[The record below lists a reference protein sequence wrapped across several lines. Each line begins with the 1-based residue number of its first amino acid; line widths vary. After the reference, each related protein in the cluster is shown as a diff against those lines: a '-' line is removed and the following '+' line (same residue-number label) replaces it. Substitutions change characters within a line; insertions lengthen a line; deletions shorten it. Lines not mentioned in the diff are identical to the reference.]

1 MENIKNK
8 KTALIT
14 GASSGIGEEFARIH
28 AEQGGDLVIVAR
40 SKEKLNT
47 LKATLEKKHNI
58 SVLVIEKDLSQA
70 NAAKDVYDEVARAKI
85 KIDYLIN
92 NAGFG
97 GMGKFYERDIE
108 EDIAMVSLNVL
119 ALTELTHYILQD
131 FMHRNE
137 GRILNV
143 SSTASLMPGPGQ
155 AVYFATKAYVTS
167 FSNAIAEELHN
178 TKITV
183 TNLMPG
189 ATESKFGER
198 SGMDKTVMFS
208 KTATARRVAE
218 QGYRGMLAGK
228 LNVLAGLGF
237 AQKIAMNM
245 IKFVPKKIMLSMVRK
260 LQNG

>member
-1 MENIKNK
+1 MK

-14 GASSGIGEEFARIH
+14 GASSGIGEELANIH
-28 AEQGGDLVIVAR
+28 AERGGNLIIVAR
-40 SKEKLNT
+40 SLAKLNA
-47 LKATLEKKHNI
+47 LKETLEKKYHI
-58 SVLVIEKDLSQA
+58 EVLVIEKDLSRA
-70 NAAKDVYDEVARAKI
+70 NAAKEVYQSVVDAKI
-85 KIDYLIN
+85 KVDYLIN

-97 GMGKFYERDIE
+97 GMGKFYERDLK
-108 EDIAMVSLNVL
+108 EDSEMVSLNVL
-119 ALTELTHYILQD
+119 ALTELTHYFLVD
-131 FMHRNE
+131 FVKHNE

-155 AVYFATKAYVTS
+155 AVYFATKAYVSS
-167 FSNAIAEELHN
+167 FSNAIAAELHK

-208 KTATARRVAE
+208 NTASARSVAE
-218 QGYRGMLAGK
+218 QGYKGMLAGK

-237 AQKIAMNM
+237 AQKIAMSM
-245 IKFVPKKIMLSMVRK
+245 VKFVPKKILLSLVRK